1 MTLKIRIY
9 LLLIMTSL
17 ILVGCRNNSADEKER
32 IPETTSQSDSI
43 VEQDESTNEDAIK
56 YIEINIEDLT
66 YEAVLQD
73 NASVKEFINQLPMTV
88 TMKELNGNEKYF
100 YLEKGITKNSSKI
113 DKIHTGDLM
122 LFGSDCLVLF
132 YEDFTTSYS
141 YTPLGYVENPDSLKD
156 ALKNGNVNV
165 SFRKKEQQSI
175 YIKYS
180 TMRKCTTKIF
190 CLLGKNLIDYMVSK
204 VFSDYFLI
212 LLIILFFTY
221 VVCKFFFYIDIETDK
236 YED

>member
-1 MTLKIRIY
+1 MTLKFRIY
-9 LLLIMTSL
+9 LLLIITSL

-66 YEAVLQD
+66 YEAVLYD
-73 NASVKEFINQLPMTV
+73 NASVKEFINLLPMTV

-100 YLEKGITKNSSKI
+100 YLEKGITNNSSKI
-113 DKIHTGDLM
+113 DEIHAGDLM

-132 YEDFTTSYS
+132 YEEFTTSYS

-156 ALKNGNVNV
+156 VLKNDNVTV
-165 SFRKKEQQSI
+165 SFRKKE
-175 YIKYS
+175 
-180 TMRKCTTKIF
+180 
-190 CLLGKNLIDYMVSK
+190 
-204 VFSDYFLI
+204 
-212 LLIILFFTY
+212 
-221 VVCKFFFYIDIETDK
+221 
-236 YED
+236 